1 MAVEMVLND
10 LSLLSPVSDRG
21 TARKLMTDLISV
33 LSTAVISGVKTLR
46 TQDNLY
52 NLILSPDYPVA
63 SWLNDGQVERE
74 ERSFLRTL
82 GTKTPLLAEIID
94 STVQEEECLTDFR
107 HRGELAY
114 ALGIA
119 YLLNALV
126 ISFHSEPR
134 WNCDSLDLEI
144 TRLEDE
150 TNSEDVTAE
159 LTLKTSTERLI
170 HASRREHILGH
181 KAQIEY
187 RFRAEPW
194 HSEDEILRCHI
205 TADRKSPMSE
215 WLNSLG
221 DRRAKEF
228 IQARLN
234 QVKQGNLGDCKSV
247 GEGVWELRIFYGPA
261 YRIYFGQVT
270 AVQPLLL
277 NGGDKSTQAQDII
290 KAKQYWRDYKQQQR
304 ISD

>member
-10 LSLLSPVSDRG
+10 LSLLSPVRDRG
-21 TARKLMTDLISV
+21 IARKLMTDLISV
-33 LSTAVISGVKTLR
+33 ISTAKTSGVKILR
-46 TQDNLY
+46 TQNNLY
-52 NLILSPDYPVA
+52 DLTLSPDYPIA
-63 SWLNDGQVERE
+63 SWLKDSQVEHD
-74 ERSFLRTL
+74 ERSFFLRQL
-82 GTKTPLLAEIID
+82 DIRTPLLAKITD
-94 STVQEEECLTDFR
+94 STIEEEECLSDFR
-107 HRGELAY
+107 HQGEIAY

-126 ISFHSEPR
+126 VSFHSEPR
-134 WNCDSLDLEI
+134 WNCNILDLEI

-150 TNSEDVTAE
+150 TNSEDITAE
-159 LTLKTSTERLI
+159 LTLKTSIERLI

-187 RFRAEPW
+187 RLRAEPW
-194 HSEDEILRCHI
+194 HPQDEILRCYT
-205 TADRKSPMSE
+205 TADGKNPMSE

-228 IQARLN
+228 IQAKLN
-234 QVKQGNLGDCKSV
+234 QVKQGNLGNYKPV

-270 AVQPLLL
+270 TTQRLLL
-277 NGGDKSTQAQDII
+277 YEGDKSTQPQDII
-290 KAKQYWRDYKQQQR
+290 KAKQHWRDHKQQ
-304 ISD
+304 